1 MSTHDGTH
9 DGGSEQVTG
18 QLREDAPAPRRT
30 GWHAVNTGHL
40 VMGVAFVGLVVVWA
54 LFTIDA
60 VDIPDDGWVMG
71 LPWLVA
77 GAVGLVATVLRG
89 PRRHWSHDQWRHD
102 HWGHD
107 HWGHGSGGNHGSGSM
122 HGWH

>member
-1 MSTHDGTH
+1 MSTH
-9 DGGSEQVTG
+9 EQTPEQTPG
-18 QLREDAPAPRRT
+18 QDATARQRPS
-30 GWHAVNTGHL
+30 GWHQVNTGHL

-54 LFTIDA
+54 LLTSDT
-60 VDIPDDGWVMG
+60 VDIEHHGWVMG

-89 PRRHWSHDQWRHD
+89 PRRHWAHDQWWRD
-102 HWGHD
+102 HGH
-107 HWGHGSGGNHGSGSM
+107 GGNHGSGSM